1 MPRYFFSS
9 AYTALATSSQLA
21 DNIPAT
27 NTPTTTAN
35 CCCPSTTTFLS
46 TLVDKL
52 YTMSSRLKE
61 QFDSLEEKAN
71 RVPQK
76 GIIFAEIDTS
86 VNVAIKYE
94 YILYLELHG
103 PPIDGIF
110 DEALLAKIRAEMAAT
125 S

>member
-9 AYTALATSSQLA
+9 AYTALATSPQLA

-27 NTPTTTAN
+27 NSSTTTN

-61 QFDSLEEKAN
+61 QFEALEEKAN

-94 YILYLELHG
+94 YILYMEIHG

-110 DEALLAKIRAEMAAT
+110 DEALLTKIRAEMAAT

>member
-1 MPRYFFSS
+1 
-9 AYTALATSSQLA
+9 
-21 DNIPAT
+21 
-27 NTPTTTAN
+27 
-35 CCCPSTTTFLS
+35 
-46 TLVDKL
+46 
-52 YTMSSRLKE
+52 MSSRLKE

-94 YILYLELHG
+94 YILYLDLYG